1 MRKILI
7 ATLAVSTLASA
18 SIASAA
24 TFTTTGTIEKLNM
37 LANTVQLSDGD
48 SFKLPSGT
56 DLSGVSAG
64 QKVQINWSSQTPS
77 WFTDHVNNKDVA
89 QFDANSISVA
99 Q

>member
-7 ATLAVSTLASA
+7 ATLAISTLASA

-24 TFTTTGTIEKLNM
+24 TFTSTGTVQKINAF
-37 LANTVQLSDGD
+37 ANTVQLTDGD

-64 QKVQINWSSQTPS
+64 QKVQINWSTQNPS
-77 WFTDHVNNKDVA
+77 WVANPNSDTDLMQLNAD
-89 QFDANSISVA
+89 SISA
-99 Q
+99 AH

>member
-37 LANTVQLSDGD
+37 FANTVQLSDGD

-64 QKVQINWSSQTPS
+64 QKVQINWSTQSPS
-77 WFTDHVNNKDVA
+77 WIANPSSDTDRMQLNAD
-89 QFDANSISVA
+89 SISLA
-99 Q
+99 H